1 MTEGNTFKVND
12 RRFSTLQAAQ
22 RYANDHH
29 EDDIEEYEMIGGK
42 EQYLK
47 THSIVEALSLSKP
60 NDVLTNCVT
69 FCNTAGRES
78 PADAMGHTFR
88 RDE

>member
-12 RRFSTLQAAQ
+12 RRFFTLQAAQ
-22 RYANDHH
+22 RYAKDHH

-42 EQYLK
+42 EQYVK
-47 THSIVEALSLSKP
+47 THSIVEALSLSKSNHVP
-60 NDVLTNCVT
+60 TNCVT
-69 FCNTAGRES
+69 FVNTAGRAS

-88 RDE
+88 RNG